1 MELLFFQKF
10 GVARAGQVF
19 ISTSSFSV
27 FWLVVYTD
35 YRRYVIIGGVVF
47 GVQSI
52 IHSYIFTVLRF
63 GFVVDDDA

>member
-35 YRRYVIIGGVVF
+35 YRIYVIIGGVPF
-47 GVQSI
+47 LECS
-52 IHSYIFTVLRF
+52 R
-63 GFVVDDDA
+63 